1 MFPGGLAVVKDSV
14 LSLLQLEFN
23 LWPGNFHLACQ
34 GWDQG
39 KKKKQQRMQ
48 LFYSLPSETDQA
60 GVVASTLTLHR
71 VSRVNR
77 LKIFSSDPLHQ
88 NFLSRGW
95 EINLYL

>member
-1 MFPGGLAVVKDSV
+1 
-14 LSLLQLEFN
+14 
-23 LWPGNFHLACQ
+23 
-34 GWDQG
+34 
-39 KKKKQQRMQ
+39 MQ